1 MARTTISIDES
12 IASMVKERAKA
23 DNISVSA
30 AFSMLAKGY
39 AERRIH
45 LGAYGTNEPEIEVIP
60 VSAAVR
66 KKMDRIESLL

>member
-12 IASMVKERAKA
+12 IATMVKERAKA
-23 DNISVSA
+23 DNLSVSA

-45 LGAYGTNEPEIEVIP
+45 LGAYGSNDPEVGIVP
-60 VSAAVR
+60 VTSTVQ
-66 KKMDRIESLL
+66 KKMDRLESLI